1 MNTIEIRKISIV
13 NVNTDAIVNA
23 ANEGLLAGGGV
34 CGAIFKAA
42 GYSDL
47 QSACNRIG
55 YCPTGSAA
63 ITPAYNLQAKYIIH
77 AVGPQWIDGNHNE
90 PKLLYHAYKRSLEL
104 AMENGCHSIG
114 FPLISSGI
122 FGYPIDGAWRKAI
135 QACKEFLEKNPNYE
149 LSIIFAVLQDDIA
162 QIGEKTIASIAPDF
176 ISISPTPKT
185 KDHLF
190 LNNRIVDAIFFHKPD
205 EPDGYLSNWFISPF
219 DLDGL
224 HYSSVEQYIMYQKC
238 KIFGDNNSAAAVLS
252 TDDPDTQQ
260 AIGRHGKGYIENVWL
275 GIRQMVA
282 LRGLYAKFS
291 QNAELK
297 QKLLSTGDAVLV
309 ECAKSDKNWACGIS
323 LYDDKRCNASN
334 WLGENILG
342 FALMEIRKILQ
353 ESK

>member
-1 MNTIEIRKISIV
+1 M
-13 NVNTDAIVNA
+13 
-23 ANEGLLAGGGV
+23 
-34 CGAIFKAA
+34 
-42 GYSDL
+42 
-47 QSACNRIG
+47 
-55 YCPTGSAA
+55 
-63 ITPAYNLQAKYIIH
+63 
-77 AVGPQWIDGNHNE
+77 
-90 PKLLYHAYKRSLEL
+90 
-104 AMENGCHSIG
+104 
-114 FPLISSGI
+114 
-122 FGYPIDGAWRKAI
+122 
-135 QACKEFLEKNPNYE
+135 
-149 LSIIFAVLQDDIA
+149 
-162 QIGEKTIASIAPDF
+162 
-176 ISISPTPKT
+176 
-185 KDHLF
+185 
-190 LNNRIVDAIFFHKPD
+190 DAIFFHKPE
-205 EPDGYLSNWFISPF
+205 EPDGYLSNWYKSPF
-219 DLDGL
+219 VLDGI
-224 HYSSVEQYIMYQKC
+224 HFSSVEQYIMYQKC
-238 KIFGDNNSAAAVLS
+238 KIFGYNNSAAAVLS